1 MNTKKIHALTLVGI
15 SITVVGAIQLLLYE
29 AMIIIEQA
37 RSGSIPYQLS
47 AEILFVVLIHAF
59 IIIVVP
65 LLLVIKNKT
74 LASYIVLAILLS
86 IYVQFV
92 ASVNIAGVV
101 ISIMIISVLIFYALK
116 KASFAIRYFRSK

>member
-1 MNTKKIHALTLVGI
+1 MNTKKKHALTLMGI

-47 AEILFVVLIHAF
+47 AEILFVVLIQAL
-59 IIIVVP
+59 IIAVIP
-65 LLLVIKNKT
+65 LLLVVRNKIM
-74 LASYIVLAILLS
+74 ASYIVLAVFLS
-86 IYVQFV
+86 IYAQFI
-92 ASVNIAGVV
+92 AGINIAGAV
-101 ISIMIISVLIFYALK
+101 IFMMVFLVLIVYALK

>member
-1 MNTKKIHALTLVGI
+1 MNTKKIHALTLMGI
-15 SITVVGAIQLLLYE
+15 SITVVGAVQILLYE

-47 AEILFVVLIHAF
+47 AEILFVVLIHALF
-59 IIIVVP
+59 ITVIP
-65 LLLVIKNKT
+65 LLLVIRNKI
-74 LASYIVLAILLS
+74 LASYIVLVIFLS

-101 ISIMIISVLIFYALK
+101 IAIIILSVLIFYALQ

>member
-1 MNTKKIHALTLVGI
+1 MNTKKIHALTLMGI
-15 SITVVGAIQLLLYE
+15 SITVVGAVQILLYE

-47 AEILFVVLIHAF
+47 AEILFVVLIHALF
-59 IIIVVP
+59 ITVIP
-65 LLLVIKNKT
+65 LLLVIRNKI
-74 LASYIVLAILLS
+74 LASYIVLVVFLS

-101 ISIMIISVLIFYALK
+101 IAIIILSVLIFYALQ